1 MGAMHAGGAGQAN
14 QTTYTVFES
23 DTAAAKS
30 KWRKARLGNKF
41 TSEKEKKNPHKRQDP
56 FCLVASQTSVVLTV
70 LKM

>member
-23 DTAAAKS
+23 DAAAAKS

-41 TSEKEKKNPHKRQDP
+41 TSEKEKKPTRDKT
-56 FCLVASQTSVVLTV
+56 LSV
-70 LKM
+70 

>member
-41 TSEKEKKNPHKRQDP
+41 TSEKEKKTHKRQDP
-56 FCLVASQTSVVLTV
+56 FCLVASQASVVLTA
-70 LKM
+70 LKT

>member
-41 TSEKEKKNPHKRQDP
+41 TSEKEKKPTRDKT
-56 FCLVASQTSVVLTV
+56 LSVW
-70 LKM
+70 